1 LQDEL
6 TPMSAPDD
14 VRAWERPL
22 RRVTWRAVIQIGL
35 LVLATIAILR
45 FVGNIEFDDVRDDLA
60 DADWAWVLLAFVV
73 AQVPRLTQA
82 LSAKGSAVAD
92 IRYGPLY
99 VLQLATSYLNLA
111 LPSGIARMAVFIRF
125 FQRQG
130 MHGAAAVTAGAIDS
144 FAGNVLQAV
153 LVAVLAL
160 ITGADLLP
168 ELSAPTGDSRALLWI
183 VIGLAVATVLVAGLV
198 GRIRRSLVDRVRV
211 WWPQVKTSL
220 GALRRSNR
228 LVLLIGGN
236 LATELL
242 FAIALGLMARA
253 FGYHVALSELILIN
267 SGASLLSS
275 FIPVPGGIGVVE
287 LSLEVG
293 LISAGMAPA
302 AATAT
307 ILQYRLATFFLP
319 PLWGSVAFRWLEQK
333 GYL

>member
-1 LQDEL
+1 
-6 TPMSAPDD
+6 MSVSHD
-14 VRAWERPL
+14 VPAWERPL
-22 RRVTWRAVIQIGL
+22 RRVTWRTLIQLGI
-35 LVLATIAILR
+35 LALGTIAVLR
-45 FVGNIEFDDVRDDLA
+45 FVGNIDFDEVRDDLA
-60 DADWAWVLLAFVV
+60 DADWAWALLAFVA
-73 AQVPRLTQA
+73 AQLPRLTQA
-82 LSAKGSAVAD
+82 LTAKGSIAAD

-111 LPSGIARMAVFIRF
+111 LPSGLARMTVIVRF

-130 MHGAAAVTAGAIDS
+130 LPGASAVTAGAIDS

-160 ITGADLLP
+160 LTSADLLP
-168 ELSAPTGDSRALLWI
+168 ELSAPSEDSRVLLWI
-183 VIGLAVATVLVAGLV
+183 VLGLAVATVLVTGLV

-211 WWPQVKTSL
+211 WWPQVKTAL

-228 LVLLIGGN
+228 LALLIGGS

-242 FAIALGLMARA
+242 FATALGLMARA

-293 LISAGMAPA
+293 LISAGMTPS

-307 ILQYRLATFFLP
+307 VLLYRLATFFLP
-319 PLWGSVAFRWLEQK
+319 PLWGLVAFRWLQRQ

>member
-1 LQDEL
+1 
-6 TPMSAPDD
+6 MSTSDD

-22 RRVTWRAVIQIGL
+22 RRVTWRVVIQLGL
-35 LVLATIAILR
+35 LVLATIAVLR
-45 FVGNIEFDDVRDDLA
+45 FVGNIEFDEVGDDLA
-60 DADWAWVLLAFVV
+60 DANWAWVLLAFVV
-73 AQVPRLTQA
+73 AQLPRLTQA
-82 LSAKGSAVAD
+82 LSAKGSVVAD
-92 IRYGPLY
+92 IPYVLLY

-130 MHGAAAVTAGAIDS
+130 LPGASAVTAGAIDS
-144 FAGNVLQAV
+144 FAGNVLQAI
-153 LVAVLAL
+153 LVVVLAL
-160 ITGADLLP
+160 LTSTDLLP
-168 ELSAPTGDSRALLWI
+168 ELGAPAGDSRRLFWI
-183 VIGLAVATVLVAGLV
+183 VLALAVATVLVTGLV
-198 GRIRRSLVDRVRV
+198 GRIRRFLTDRLRV
-211 WWPQVKTSL
+211 WLPQVKSAL

-228 LVLLIGGN
+228 LALLIGGN

-242 FAIALGLMARA
+242 FASALGLMARA

-293 LISAGMAPA
+293 LISAGMTPS

-307 ILQYRLATFFLP
+307 ILLYRLATFFLP
-319 PLWGSVAFRWLEQK
+319 PLWGSVAFRWLEQN

>member
-1 LQDEL
+1 
-6 TPMSAPDD
+6 MSASDA
-14 VRAWERPL
+14 VRPWERPL
-22 RRVTWRAVIQIGL
+22 RRVTWRAGIQIGL
-35 LVLATIAILR
+35 LVLATIAVLR
-45 FVGNIEFDDVRDDLA
+45 FVGNIDFDEVRDDLA
-60 DADWAWVLLAFVV
+60 HANWAWVLLAFVV
-73 AQVPRLTQA
+73 AQLPRLTQA
-82 LSAKGSAVAD
+82 LSAKGSVVAE
-92 IRYGPLY
+92 IRYVPLY

-130 MHGAAAVTAGAIDS
+130 LPGASAVTAGAIDS

-160 ITGADLLP
+160 LTSADLLP
-168 ELSAPTGDSRALLWI
+168 ELSAPSGDSRAFLWI
-183 VIGLAVATVLVAGLV
+183 VIGLALAAVLVTGLV
-198 GRIRRSLVDRVRV
+198 GRIRRGLVDRVRV
-211 WWPQVKTSL
+211 WWPQVQTSL

-242 FAIALGLMARA
+242 FATALGLMARA
-253 FGYHVALSELILIN
+253 FGYHVAFSELILIN

-307 ILQYRLATFFLP
+307 ILLYRLATFFLP
-319 PLWGSVAFRWLEQK
+319 PLWGSVAFRWLERE